1 MNSEQIKKIVDTIL
15 SIRYNDQRMQEATD
29 TYFKVMYPES
39 YEPIIEWNATYALQ
53 ILEIVHPDIA
63 DWLSYYLY
71 EVPWLKRTDAD
82 YDVVI
87 TQNWKEWKLNTVDE
101 LKTFLISEY
110 ALDVSEKVV

>member
-1 MNSEQIKKIVDTIL
+1 MNHEQIKKIVDTII

-29 TYFKVMYPES
+29 SYFKVMYPES

-53 ILEIVHPDIA
+53 ILGIVHPDIA

-71 EVPWLKRTDAD
+71 EVPGLKRKEE
-82 YDVVI
+82 YNVVI

-110 ALDVSEKVV
+110 ALDGSEKVV